1 MPGTSMKIGIA
12 PALTITITSTTSI
25 SFNPSTA
32 EVSPGGVIGFASA
45 NSSAW
50 EIELWNRENN
60 DPHPLRLYVP
70 PQGESAMV
78 ADPLSVP
85 RNVTFNVMAYP
96 SGTKS
101 GGPMTGG
108 TYTIKIV
115 GGDQGSSR

>member
-1 MPGTSMKIGIA
+1 MSSTSMRPSIA
-12 PALTITITSTTSI
+12 PALTITVTSATQI

-32 EVSPGGVIGFASA
+32 EVSPGGIIGFASA
-45 NSSAW
+45 NASAW
-50 EIELWNRENN
+50 EIELWNKENN

-78 ADPLSVP
+78 ADPMSVP
-85 RNVTFNVMAYP
+85 RDVKFNVMAYP
-96 SGTKS
+96 SGGKS

-115 GGDQGSSR
+115 GGAEGGSK